1 MTKSANIPNIALQL
15 VNMSFDCD
23 TSESVTFK
31 LEKFQVII
39 IGEWVRVWPWPCAKN
54 NGKMVNYEGVE
65 HQSGTTRTGC

>member
-1 MTKSANIPNIALQL
+1 MTKSANIPNIALQI

-39 IGEWVRVWPWPCAKN
+39 IGE
-54 NGKMVNYEGVE
+54 
-65 HQSGTTRTGC
+65 

>member
-1 MTKSANIPNIALQL
+1 MWLVVTSENMNSQFFLHHLQFYRMISHDKNYLKCHGTNFPNIALQI

-39 IGEWVRVWPWPCAKN
+39 IGE
-54 NGKMVNYEGVE
+54 
-65 HQSGTTRTGC
+65 

>member
-1 MTKSANIPNIALQL
+1 MTSHDKNYLKCHGTNIPNIALQI

-39 IGEWVRVWPWPCAKN
+39 IGE
-54 NGKMVNYEGVE
+54 
-65 HQSGTTRTGC
+65 